1 MSDIQRRNQ
10 HIKQRFYQ
18 LVGKHPIME
27 IYAQLGYEFYL
38 SERRIRE
45 IIAS

>member
-1 MSDIQRRNQ
+1 MTDIQRRNK

-18 LVGKHPIME
+18 LLGKYPLME
-27 IYAQLGYEFYL
+27 IYIQLGYEFYL

>member
-1 MSDIQRRNQ
+1 M
-10 HIKQRFYQ
+10 
-18 LVGKHPIME
+18 V

>member
-1 MSDIQRRNQ
+1 MTDIERRNR
-10 HIKQRFYQ
+10 HIKLRFNQ
-18 LVGKHPIME
+18 LLGKHPVMV